1 MRAAGA
7 IGLVAVAGECVILED
22 VRVEA
27 RLNDLLAEV
36 TVTQRYRNPESTNI
50 EAIYTFPLPFG
61 AVLLGLEAEIG
72 EKKLTGTVV
81 DKSESEHRYEDA
93 IAEGNAAMLLEE
105 AGEGLY
111 TASLGNLLPGETAT
125 IRFYYGLLLCWNGD
139 RVRFAIPTTI
149 APRYG
154 DPGAAGFAPH
164 QAPQYALDAER
175 SFALRVAVKGLLKN
189 ARFDSPS
196 HLLAITPGAKETV
209 IEFAG
214 SPAMDRDF
222 ILEARAPQ
230 PQGAGA
236 LLARDAEGWVALAS
250 FCPEILESSE
260 RARRSVTIVID
271 CSGSMAGDSIAQAKT
286 ALERI
291 LDRLETGDLF
301 EIIAFGS
308 DQRALFGRLAPVSEI
323 TLGKAR
329 GFVRALE
336 ADLGGTEIGAAL
348 EAAYGTRSAFKLP
361 RDVLLI
367 TDGEVWNSSEV
378 IARAKASGQR
388 IFTVGVG
395 SAVAEALLRGLAE
408 ATGGACELV
417 SPLSP
422 REDMA
427 GRIHRHFQRLYAPR
441 AQSAVVAWP
450 QLPSRRIPDPIEA
463 VYGGDTIHLF
473 AWFADKPEGRIGLD
487 LTLTDGQNLRLET
500 DIVWFEEDSVDTPVP
515 ASTPAGA
522 LARLAA
528 ARRLRA
534 TEDEALGR
542 EIALHYQLLSR
553 WTNCLVVHARADS
566 EKAED
571 LPTIRRIPQVLAAG
585 WHGTLALREDAGLHL
600 RSHSFALRAAPTFAP
615 REWEA
620 RIGTGAVIEH
630 LNARPMPP
638 LPTLADLAAAG
649 LPSELEGALRDLV
662 TGGEQENAVVLTLLY
677 ALLQS
682 SNGRLLSR
690 QVKRFI
696 RKLFRDLT
704 LPQALI
710 DAVTVVSAGWL
721 EFVVGPN
728 TRTRRGSEPPSE
740 RKIG

>member
-7 IGLVAVAGECVILED
+7 TGLVAVAGECVILED

-230 PQGAGA
+230 PQRAGA

-291 LDRLETGDLF
+291 LDGLETGDLF

-308 DQRALFGRLAPVSEI
+308 DQRALFGRLAPVSEV

-348 EAAYGTRSAFKLP
+348 EAAYGMRGTSRNPCDL
-361 RDVLLI
+361 LLI
-367 TDGEVWNSSEV
+367 TDGEVWNSSTV
-378 IARAKASGQR
+378 IARARRSGHR
-388 IFTVGVG
+388 VFTVGVG
-395 SAVAEALLRGLAE
+395 NAVAEALVRGLAE

-417 SPLSP
+417 SP

-450 QLPSRRIPDPIEA
+450 QLPSCRIPDPIEA

-473 AWFADKPEGRIGLD
+473 AWLADKPEGRVGLD
-487 LTLTDGQNLRLET
+487 LTLSDGQSLRLET
-500 DIVWFEEDSVDTPVP
+500 DIVWFEEDSVDTPAA
-515 ASTPAGA
+515 ASTSAGA

-528 ARRLRA
+528 ARRLQVI
-534 TEDEALGR
+534 EDEALGR

-553 WTNCLVVHARADS
+553 WTNCLVAHARAEG
-566 EKAED
+566 EKAEE
-571 LPTIRRIPQVLAAG
+571 LPRVHRIPQILVACEHRSLI
-585 WHGTLALREDAGLHL
+585 LREETGFHL
-600 RSHSFALRAAPTFAP
+600 RSHSGALPAAGNFVL
-615 REWEA
+615 REWKHG
-620 RIGTGAVIEH
+620 IGPSAVIEY
-630 LNARPMPP
+630 LNARAMPP
-638 LPTLADLAAAG
+638 LPTLTDLAAAG
-649 LPSELEGALRDLV
+649 LPFTIEAALRDLV

-710 DAVTVVSAGWL
+710 DAVTVGSADWL
-721 EFVVGPN
+721 EFVADPN
-728 TRTRRGSEPPSE
+728 TRTWRGSEPPSE
-740 RKIG
+740 HKTG